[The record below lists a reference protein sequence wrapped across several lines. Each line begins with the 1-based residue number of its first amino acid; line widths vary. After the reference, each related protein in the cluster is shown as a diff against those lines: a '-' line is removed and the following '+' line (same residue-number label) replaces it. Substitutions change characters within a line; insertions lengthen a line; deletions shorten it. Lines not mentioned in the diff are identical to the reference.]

1 MTLAENLKALRTE
14 KGLSQ
19 EEVAGA
25 LFLSRQSVSKWEN
38 GQAEPGVENL
48 KALARLYGVSLDR
61 LLLAEGEPPAPAEP
75 GTGSHSPVE
84 APAMKWRAE
93 RAYLIW
99 TSVLML
105 WYAAET
111 VFTMVFFGPGNGS
124 AGIPLTAIAMV
135 VGIWVRYP
143 AMWVV
148 DVCLFGL
155 NLLTNV
161 MSLSA
166 GRVAAAAGLAVNG
179 VCLWMLIRPAMRK
192 RFGMKR

>member
-75 GTGSHSPVE
+75 GTGSNSPVE

-105 WYAAET
+105 WYTAET
-111 VFTMVFFGPGNGS
+111 VFTMAFFGPGNGS
-124 AGIPLTAIAMV
+124 
-135 VGIWVRYP
+135 
-143 AMWVV
+143 
-148 DVCLFGL
+148 
-155 NLLTNV
+155 
-161 MSLSA
+161 
-166 GRVAAAAGLAVNG
+166 AAGLAVNG
-179 VCLWMLIRPAMRK
+179 VCLWMLSRPAMRK